1 MVFFYSWQN
10 QTSFEPRLRLGS
22 FISRFTKHFRSDCP
36 RATIVS
42 WTWTLW
48 ENHAGPSESPDE
60 LSQAITSS
68 TLHNIQKPQSQLANF
83 RRIEKM
89 QKTKNKKC
97 SLKQT
102 HFETEKSQTK
112 QLREQK
118 NLNLKFFVQ
127 WHKFTLRHLLKAI
140 VCLSKYWVYKILQE
154 LRLKFELYVGG
165 REKWKRAV
173 SDRKK

>member
-1 MVFFYSWQN
+1 M
-10 QTSFEPRLRLGS
+10 
-22 FISRFTKHFRSDCP
+22 
-36 RATIVS
+36 
-42 WTWTLW
+42 
-48 ENHAGPSESPDE
+48 
-60 LSQAITSS
+60 
-68 TLHNIQKPQSQLANF
+68 
-83 RRIEKM
+83 
-89 QKTKNKKC
+89 

-140 VCLSKYWVYKILQE
+140 VCLSKNWVYKILQE

-173 SDRKK
+173 SDRKNCCIFGNSYNAISMSRYICIANA